1 MRSSVILLLLLVT
14 AACSRK
20 AAGPPY
26 SPQEAQSRFRLPPG
40 FRIELVA
47 NEPDVI
53 DPVAMTFDERGRIYA
68 VEMRDYPM
76 GDSPAGRVRLLE
88 DKDGDG
94 RYETSSVFADN
105 LKLPNGVMVW
115 RKGILVTST
124 PDILYLEDT
133 DGDGKADVRNVML
146 TGFASQNPQLRLNG
160 PQYGYDNWIYVAY
173 TRRFGSRRYAKEFG
187 DLGSAIR
194 FPNRPEAKPLDVH
207 SRDIRFRPD
216 QGQIDALAGF
226 SQFGW
231 GFNEVGDRF
240 VVWNSDHVRHVPIDG
255 PTMTRNP
262 FQVIATPMASV
273 SDHKPQSTVYPITEN
288 PQHIHDSQVGQFT
301 SSCGFSIYTGANL
314 TPDFQNN
321 SLTCEPVHNL
331 VHRDILKPQ
340 GGSYVASRAYEN
352 SEFLASTDAW
362 FRPVFTMTGP
372 DGALYVVDLYRH
384 SVEHPEFVPP
394 ELLKDLDF
402 TLKPNRGRIW
412 RVVHESSK
420 KRPSPR
426 LDQASDAEL
435 VTHLADPNLWW
446 RINAQRLLV
455 DRKATVVQPALA
467 AMAADAK
474 ATPQARTHALWTLE
488 GLGLLKPEQIAAAL
502 TDSDAAVR
510 RHGIRLVSLRPNDKA
525 LLAKAK
531 SLAQDASPQ
540 VRYEVAL
547 LIAGLPEAEAFDP
560 LRKILFQDPSDP
572 WLQTVVLSNARQ
584 NSLAWFQAAIA
595 QPQPNNTFVAHSA
608 SLTGNRGRD
617 SDVAAI
623 LQAAGRETP
632 WQRDALQGLA
642 EGLSA
647 SQAKGHAHP
656 LAVAAVTRL
665 LSATRGET
673 GEAALR
679 VAYALNANP
688 AALMAAAAA
697 TAGSDSAPAPDRI
710 QAVGI
715 LGLAGAKSVARF
727 LAPQYPADLRLA
739 AARAAARTRG
749 DDAVPIF
756 IQNFRSFTG
765 PMREAAAG
773 VLFRSPAAILAV
785 FDAIDA
791 NQVPLWAVDA
801 GRARALQAH
810 QDPTV
815 SERAKKLFEAA
826 GADRKKVFN
835 DYLPAVH
842 RDGNPARGQQIFERV
857 CSECHELGGKG
868 YAVGPDLRGITKRY
882 KEVLLANILLPS
894 EAVEPGYED
903 YVIETKDGRMLT
915 GILAKD
921 TPSSIVLK
929 RAKGEE
935 DTIARS
941 EIKEMRTAGTSPMP
955 DGLEKDITVEQ
966 MADLIA
972 FLKVPK

>member
-1 MRSSVILLLLLVT
+1 MT
-14 AACSRK
+14 ACSRK
-20 AAGPPY
+20 ASGPPY
-26 SPQEAQSRFRLPPG
+26 SPQEAQSRFRLPAG
-40 FRIELVA
+40 FRVELVA
-47 NEPDVI
+47 SEPDVI

-76 GDSPAGRVRLLE
+76 GDGPAGRVRLLE

-133 DGDGKADVRNVML
+133 NGDGKADVRSVML
-146 TGFASQNPQLRLNG
+146 TGFASQNPQLRMNG

-187 DLGSAIR
+187 DVGTAIR
-194 FPNRPEAKPLDVH
+194 FPNRPEVKPLDIH

-262 FQVIATPMASV
+262 YQVITTPMASV
-273 SDHKPQSTVYPITEN
+273 SDHKAQSTVYPITEN

-331 VHRDILKPQ
+331 VHRDILKPK
-340 GGSYVASRAYEN
+340 GGSYTASRAYEK

-362 FRPVFTMTGP
+362 FRPVYTTTGP

-402 TLKPNRGRIW
+402 KLKPNRGRIW

-420 KRPSPR
+420 KRPAPR
-426 LDQASDAEL
+426 LDQATDADL
-435 VTHLADPNLWW
+435 VAQLADPNLWW

-455 DRKATVVQPALA
+455 DRKATGVQPALQ
-467 AMAADAK
+467 AMAANTS

-488 GLGLLKPEQIAAAL
+488 GLGLLKLDQVAAAL
-502 TDSDAAVR
+502 ADSDPGVR
-510 RHGIRLVSLRPNDKA
+510 RHGIRLAALRPNEAALKAKVKA
-525 LLAKAK
+525 LAGDPNA
-531 SLAQDASPQ
+531 Q
-540 VRYEVAL
+540 VRYEAAL
-547 LIAGLPEAEAFDP
+547 LLAGLPEAEAFEP
-560 LRKILFQDPSDP
+560 LKKVLFQDPADP
-572 WLQTVVLSNARQ
+572 WLQTVALSNARQ
-584 NSLAWFQAAIA
+584 NPLRWFQAAVS
-595 QPQPNNTFVAHSA
+595 QPQPDKTFVEQTA
-608 SLTGNRGRD
+608 SLSGNRGSD

-623 LQAAGRETP
+623 LDAAGKNSP
-632 WQRDALQGLA
+632 WQQNALQGLA
-642 EGLSA
+642 EGLNA
-647 SQAKGHAHP
+647 SQAKAQAHP

-665 LSATRGET
+665 LATLRGES
-673 GEAALR
+673 GESALR
-679 VAYALNANP
+679 IASALNANP
-688 AALMAAAAA
+688 KTLMTTAAA
-697 TAGSDSAPAPDRI
+697 TADNNSASGPDRI
-710 QAVGI
+710 HAVGI
-715 LGLAGAKSVARF
+715 LGLGGAGAVAKY
-727 LAPQYPADLRLA
+727 LAPQYPSDLRLA
-739 AARAAARTRG
+739 AARAAARAKG
-749 DDAVPIF
+749 DDAVKVF
-756 IQNFRSFTG
+756 VQNFRALTG
-765 PMREAAAG
+765 PMREAAAP

-801 GRARALQAH
+801 SRARTLQAH

-815 SERAKKLFEAA
+815 RERARKLFESA

-842 RDGNPARGQQIFERV
+842 RDGDVARGKTVFDRV
-857 CSECHELGGKG
+857 CAECHELGGQG
-868 YAVGPDLRGITKRY
+868 HAVGPDLRGVTKRY
-882 KEVLLANILLPS
+882 KEILLANILLPS
-894 EAVEPGYED
+894 EAVEPGYEE
-903 YVIETKDGRMLT
+903 YVVETRDGRMLT

-921 TPSSIVLK
+921 APSSIVLK

-935 DTIARS
+935 DTVARS
-941 EIKEMRTAGTSPMP
+941 EIREMRTAGASPMP

>member
-1 MRSSVILLLLLVT
+1 M
-14 AACSRK
+14 
-20 AAGPPY
+20 
-26 SPQEAQSRFRLPPG
+26 
-40 FRIELVA
+40 A

-133 DGDGKADVRNVML
+133 NGDGKADVRNVML

-187 DLGSAIR
+187 DIGTAIR
-194 FPNRPEAKPLDVH
+194 FPGRPDVKPLDVH

-231 GFNEVGDRF
+231 GFNEAGDRF

-262 FQVIATPMASV
+262 YQVIATPMASV

-288 PQHIHDSQVGQFT
+288 PNYIHDSQIGQFT

-331 VHRDILKPQ
+331 VHRDLLKPN
-340 GGSYVASRAYEN
+340 GGSYTASRAYEN

-372 DGALYVVDLYRH
+372 DGALYVVDLYRQ

-420 KRPSPR
+420 KRPAPG
-426 LDQASDAEL
+426 LDKATDAEL

-446 RINAQRLLV
+446 RINSQRLLI
-455 DRKATVVQPALA
+455 DHKAIAVQPALL
-467 AMAADAK
+467 AMAADAN
-474 ATPQARTHALWTLE
+474 ATPQARTHALWTLD
-488 GLGLLKPEQIAAAL
+488 GLGLLKPEQVTAAL
-502 TDSDAAVR
+502 ADSDAGVR
-510 RHGIRLVSLRPNDKA
+510 RHGIRLAALRPNDKS
-525 LLAKAK
+525 LLAKVKA
-531 SLAQDASPQ
+531 LAQDANPQ
-540 VRYEVAL
+540 VRYETAL
-547 LIAGLPEAEAFDP
+547 VLAGRPESEAFDP
-560 LRKILFQDPSDP
+560 LKKILFQDPADP
-572 WLQTVVLSNARQ
+572 WLQTVALSNARE
-584 NSLAWFQAAIA
+584 NPLRWFQAAIS
-595 QPQPNNTFVAHSA
+595 QSQPNSAFVAQAA

-617 SDVAAI
+617 ADVAAI
-623 LQAAGRETP
+623 LAAAGRKAP
-632 WQRDALQGLA
+632 WQHDALQGLA
-642 EGLSA
+642 EGLNA
-647 SQAKGHAHP
+647 SQAKAQPHP
-656 LAVAAVTRL
+656 QAVAAVTRL
-665 LSATRGET
+665 LGITQGES

-679 VAYALNANP
+679 IASALNANP
-688 AALMAAAAA
+688 KTLMAGAAA
-697 TAGSDSAPAPDRI
+697 TAGNDSAPAADRI
-710 QAVGI
+710 HAVGI
-715 LGLAGAKSVARF
+715 LGLGGATAVARY

-739 AARAAARTRG
+739 AARAAARSRG
-749 DDAVPIF
+749 DDAVPVF
-756 IQNFRSFTG
+756 IQNFRALTG
-765 PMREAAAG
+765 PMREAAAP

-815 SERAKKLFEAA
+815 RDRAKKLFESA
-826 GADRKKVFN
+826 GADRKKVYN

-842 RDGNPARGQQIFERV
+842 RDGDPTRGKQVFDRV
-857 CSECHELGGKG
+857 CAECHELGGQG
-868 YAVGPDLRGITKRY
+868 HAVGPDLRSVTKRY

-894 EAVEPGYED
+894 EAVEPGYEE
-903 YVIETKDGRMLT
+903 YVVETKDGRMLT

-935 DTIARS
+935 DTVARS
-941 EIKEMRTAGTSPMP
+941 EIKEMRTAGASPMP
-955 DGLEKDITVEQ
+955 DGLEKDISVEQ

-972 FLKVPK
+972 YLKIPQ